1 MTKCT
6 VLGSCRQAF
15 MNNSFIQPD
24 ISYPHYTKEILQLIK
39 YCKYGETVVK
49 QNETNY
55 TFRTPILH
63 NKELEYSDKI
73 FNEFNNTDIFLIE
86 IASKIVY
93 KYQHLYLHHIAHDQH
108 YKSCSNIKNDIIT
121 YNQDYNE
128 IETDI
133 LEIKKE
139 LGGKPFIIV
148 SHMVTKYEGER
159 YKLSCWL
166 EEICTKYD
174 IPFIN
179 PMKEIHEKH
188 NITDEEIPNLFS
200 PNEKTFN
207 HLSGVGINYMR
218 TIYKDK
224 INIIL
229 A

>member
-49 QNETNY
+49 QNETKY

-63 NKELEYSDKI
+63 NKELEYSD
-73 FNEFNNTDIFLIE
+73 
-86 IASKIVY
+86 
-93 KYQHLYLHHIAHDQH
+93 
-108 YKSCSNIKNDIIT
+108 
-121 YNQDYNE
+121 
-128 IETDI
+128 
-133 LEIKKE
+133 
-139 LGGKPFIIV
+139 
-148 SHMVTKYEGER
+148 
-159 YKLSCWL
+159 
-166 EEICTKYD
+166 
-174 IPFIN
+174 
-179 PMKEIHEKH
+179 
-188 NITDEEIPNLFS
+188 
-200 PNEKTFN
+200 KTFN